1 MLFAPVVMSWFLQ
14 VGLKRL
20 LILLL
25 PTVRRWALR
34 QVLARLLSQSP
45 LDKKIAK
52 GILAWLVP

>member
-1 MLFAPVVMSWFLQ
+1 MLLAPVVMSWFLQ

-20 LILLL
+20 LMLLL
-25 PTVRRWALR
+25 PSVGRWALR
-34 QVLARLLSQSP
+34 QLLARLLSQSL